1 MYHDPVL
8 PHGHQVTISSLVQCV
23 SALGSGVE
31 RLVLG
36 YRDKMRFSRG
46 GCYKVEVECY
56 IDTLDTYLHKEII
69 K

>member
-8 PHGHQVTISSLVQCV
+8 PHGHQVTVSSLVQC
-23 SALGSGVE
+23 LPRGVE